1 MKTDNSGRL
10 AAEWDADVY
19 ERISRP
25 QFSWGL
31 KVLEAVSLRGD
42 ETVMDAGCGTG
53 RLTAELL
60 GRLPKGR
67 VIAVDASENMLDI
80 ARRNL
85 SAFGDR
91 VRFLRADVSDLMLGE
106 QVDVIFST
114 AVFHW
119 VTDHPRLFNNLYR
132 TLKPGGRLIAQCGG
146 GPNLRRLLG
155 RAERLMKSSPYDP
168 YFADWRSPWE
178 YADDVTTA
186 GRLRAAGFV
195 DVETSL
201 EAAPVFLGSAQEY
214 SEYLINAVFRVH
226 LLRIGDEQLGGQF
239 ISALAEAA
247 GEDDPPYQLDYWRLN
262 MRGRRP

>member
-10 AAEWDADVY
+10 AAEWDAAIY
-19 ERISRP
+19 EHISRP

-31 KVLEAVSLRGD
+31 KVLEGISLRGD
-42 ETVMDAGCGTG
+42 ETVLDAGCGTG

-60 GRLPKGR
+60 GRLPVGR
-67 VIAVDASENMLDI
+67 VIAVDASENMLGI
-80 ARRNL
+80 AHRNL

-91 VRFLRADVSDLMLGE
+91 VLFLRADVSDLTLGE
-106 QVDVIFST
+106 QVDLIFST

-132 TLKPGGRLIAQCGG
+132 MLKPGGRLIAQCGG
-146 GPNLRRLLG
+146 GSNLRRLLG
-155 RAERLMKSSPYDP
+155 RAERLMKSSPYDQ

-201 EAAPVFLGSAQEY
+201 EAAPVILANVQEY
-214 SEYLINAVFRVH
+214 CEYLINAVFRLH
-226 LLRIGDEQLGGQF
+226 LLRIGDEESDEKF
-239 ISALAEAA
+239 ITALAEEA
-247 GEDDPPYQLDYWRLN
+247 GTDDPPFQLDYWRLN
-262 MRGRRP
+262 MRARRP